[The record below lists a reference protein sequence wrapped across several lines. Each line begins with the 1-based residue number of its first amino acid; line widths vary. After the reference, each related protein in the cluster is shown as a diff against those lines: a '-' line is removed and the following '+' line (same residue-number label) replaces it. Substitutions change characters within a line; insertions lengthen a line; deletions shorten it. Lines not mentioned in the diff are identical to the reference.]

1 MSPSWRDLKAQ
12 FAREREAM
20 SRWEESL
27 ADTLVHALPATPH
40 FDPATHP
47 VTRSAPRDPASPAV
61 NFNPVFGSTPR
72 DKKVGGAKSTTPLS
86 RKSPNCGEFR
96 TPKTPKTPKTPN
108 LVSRRLGSKFDN
120 FDEDSM
126 TNSATPVGEEDMEQP
141 QQETLL
147 TSRIQSYKPRAKEYQ
162 DRKHSV

>member
-1 MSPSWRDLKAQ
+1 
-12 FAREREAM
+12 M

-126 TNSATPVGEEDMEQP
+126 TNSTIPVGEEDMELGSRDWLR
-141 QQETLL
+141 ELTLTQGL
-147 TSRIQSYKPRAKEYQ
+147 SSLRDRLEEQRAA
-162 DRKHSV
+162 DRLFELKLQRMMNPAPFI